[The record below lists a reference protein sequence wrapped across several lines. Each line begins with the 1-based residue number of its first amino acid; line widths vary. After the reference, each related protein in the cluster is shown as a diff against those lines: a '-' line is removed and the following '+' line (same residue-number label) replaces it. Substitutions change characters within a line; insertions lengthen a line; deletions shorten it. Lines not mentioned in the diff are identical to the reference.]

1 MAQITLGGNPIST
14 SGELP
19 AVGSKAPEFTLV
31 NEDFENI
38 NLSTFKGS
46 KVILNIFPSIATG
59 ICAASVRRF
68 NADAANLDNTRVLCI
83 SKDLPFAQKS
93 FCASEG
99 IEGVINLS
107 DLRNGDFGKDYG
119 VVISSGKW
127 DGLHSRAVV
136 VVDEEGK
143 VVYTE
148 QIPEIAQEPNYEAAL
163 AAVK

>member
-14 SGELP
+14 IGELP
-19 AVGSKAPEFTLV
+19 TVGSMAPEFTLV

-83 SKDLPFAQKS
+83 SRDLPFAQKN

-107 DLRNGDFGKDYG
+107 DMRNDDFGKAYG
-119 VVISSGKW
+119 VAISTGKW
-127 DGLHSRAVV
+127 DGLLSRAVV
-136 VVDEEGK
+136 VLDEEGK

-148 QIPEIAQEPNYEAAL
+148 QIPEIAQEPNYEAAI